1 MFKDTIEQT
10 QMLKSFNSIWQN
22 GDLTF
27 KKVRNAIGCNLRN
40 FSKRSSSQLGNWF
53 ELQKLPSIK
62 NDMKWAPWNTHEGV
76 KSSWSCCSQ
85 LRRFQQPS
93 QKRCFLMQ
101 LRMCTNAHRHAWR
114 RLETISSILSYL
126 SKKRRLSAHQFY
138 F

>member
-1 MFKDTIEQT
+1 MFEIIEQT
-10 QMLKSFNSIWQN
+10 QCGGMA
-22 GDLTF
+22 DLTF
-27 KKVRNAIGCNLRN
+27 KKFRNAMRCNLRN
-40 FSKRSSSQLGNWF
+40 FRKRSSSQLSNWF
-53 ELQKLPSIK
+53 ELQKLPNIK

-101 LRMCTNAHRHAWR
+101 LRMCTNALRHAWR
-114 RLETISSILSYL
+114 SLEAISSILSNL

-138 F
+138 FFI